1 MIETIALVLT
11 GLSIT
16 ASILYYTT
24 VLGNA
29 EKARQR
35 ELIYQKYQNI
45 SVDYSRAYNDV
56 ILMSDWNDY
65 EEFDKKYGRNN
76 NPDAAAKWMY
86 ITRVYNL
93 AGIYLEEGADPDLL
107 FKLYPAP
114 AVINLWEMF
123 GPIFLERRV
132 RYNDPDR
139 SKSFEFLYK
148 EARKRHPELIT
159 IKR

>member
-16 ASILYYTT
+16 ASIYYYST
-24 VLGNA
+24 VIQNQN
-29 EKARQR
+29 KSRQR

-45 SVDYSRAYNDV
+45 SIEYSRAYNDV
-56 ILMSDWNDY
+56 IQMSDWNTY
-65 EEFDKKYGRNN
+65 EEFDEKYGRKN
-76 NPDAAAKWMY
+76 NPEAAAKWMY

-93 AGIYLEEGADPDLL
+93 AGVYFEEGADPELL

-114 AVINLWEMF
+114 AVINLWELVR
-123 GPIFLERRV
+123 PIFLERRV
-132 RYNDPDR
+132 RYNDPGR
-139 SKSFEFLYK
+139 SKSFEALYD

-159 IKR
+159 INR